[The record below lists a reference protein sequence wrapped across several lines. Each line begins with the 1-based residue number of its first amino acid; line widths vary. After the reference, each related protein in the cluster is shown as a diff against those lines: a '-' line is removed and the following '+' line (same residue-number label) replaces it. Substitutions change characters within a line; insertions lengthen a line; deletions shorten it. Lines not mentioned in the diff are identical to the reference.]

1 MTASSFNKYIKQN
14 ATEFNK
20 EYAKYVEDSTESSN
34 KIDEIKREYNNQSEQ
49 TIQINHTD
57 CVPETKTTSKVI
69 GLETKNVEISKC
81 QLKTI
86 NLMNFINGY
95 CFSVLRKGICY
106 KQQLCRY
113 KHEVYLFIILFF
125 LLLTYNHL
133 YVNLI

>member
-1 MTASSFNKYIKQN
+1 MTTSSFNKYIKQN

-20 EYAKYVEDSTESSN
+20 EYAKYVEANTEPSN
-34 KIDEIKREYNNQSEQ
+34 KIDEIKKEFNNQSGQ
-49 TIQINHTD
+49 TIQIDHKD
-57 CVPETKTTSKVI
+57 YVPETRTTSKVTR
-69 GLETKNVEISKC
+69 LETKNIEISKC

-86 NLMNFINGY
+86 SLKNFINGY

-125 LLLTYNHL
+125 VVLTYNHL

>member
-20 EYAKYVEDSTESSN
+20 EYAKYVEDSTEPSN
-34 KIDEIKREYNNQSEQ
+34 KTDEMKREFNNQSGQ
-49 TIQINHTD
+49 TIQIDHTN
-57 CVPETKTTSKVI
+57 CIPETRTTSKVI
-69 GLETKNVEISKC
+69 GLETKNIEISKC

-86 NLMNFINGY
+86 NLKNFINGY

-113 KHEVYLFIILFF
+113 KHEVYLFIYSLFYSF
-125 LLLTYNHL
+125 IY
-133 YVNLI
+133 I